1 MWLQWLYNVNC
12 FFLIRNFAFVYYS
25 FSAWSDFWK
34 AGFVKRD
41 IFVHHFYTS
50 QILRVA
56 HLTLKRNISISLLYS
71 SHLFEHRKGSTKR
84 NFTKKLQTQEKLEV
98 VEKQNSLNTEQ
109 QKVGGIGK
117 GTLNWDLLGI
127 SIYHWLIDR
136 YNHLSDVLYF
146 SLMRYIFS

>member
-84 NFTKKLQTQEKLEV
+84 NFTKIADTGEIRGCWKAEFTQHWATEGRWNWKGNTKLRPFGYINL
-98 VEKQNSLNTEQ
+98 SLA
-109 QKVGGIGK
+109 
-117 GTLNWDLLGI
+117 
-127 SIYHWLIDR
+127 DR
-136 YNHLSDVLYF
+136 
-146 SLMRYIFS
+146 